1 MKSFSITD
9 VGVKR
14 KMNQDYV
21 FCEENAVGSF
31 PNLFIVADG
40 IGGHKAGDYA
50 SKTCVETVVN
60 TIRNCSLRTP
70 ISTMEKAIHDA
81 NRKLLEDAAGNQDLE
96 GMGTTFVAAM
106 ISEDKLLYVA
116 NIGDSRLYII
126 TGSQIKQIT
135 EDHSLVEEMIRNGE
149 LSRKDARFHP
159 NKNIITRALGTA
171 KEVVADYFEVP
182 LVEGDVVLLCSD
194 GLCDMME
201 DEDIMYIVRNCQKD
215 IGAAA
220 HQLIERANENGGK
233 DNISIILIEI

>member
-70 ISTMEKAIHDA
+70 ISTMEKAIHEA
-81 NRKLLEDAAGNQDLE
+81 NGKLLEDAAGNQDLE

-182 LVEGDVVLLCSD
+182 LLNGDVVLLCSD

-201 DEDIMYIVRNCQKD
+201 DEDIMYIVRNCKNN
-215 IGAAA
+215 IEAAA